1 MTLSIGYFDR
11 DPEDPGRAVGDQ
23 HVIHITGENAR
34 ECMQEYWE
42 FTDNFDL
49 AKYTIPNIFNITDD

>member
-11 DPEDPGRAVGDQ
+11 DPEDFNRAIGDQ